1 MPIEVRVDIEPIKIM
16 LNNGSEWHWL
26 PNEKGPSL
34 LEIRDKQSN
43 VVAVFP
49 KDRVVYVRVIN
60 DSSQQQELSSKLE
73 KDRPSGIELT
83 EDTVVKEMIS
93 ISNPRA
99 AKELI
104 VNVVKNMA
112 AKGMISIS
120 NPRAAEE
127 LIVNVVKDTEVK
139 GMNSISN
146 PRAAKELIVNVVKNM
161 AAKGM
166 ISISNPRAAEE
177 LLVNVVKDMAVKGMN
192 SIPRDG

>member
-1 MPIEVRVDIEPIKIM
+1 MPIEVRVDIEPERIM
-16 LNNGSEWHWL
+16 LNDGSEWHWL
-26 PNEKGPSL
+26 PHEKDPSL

-60 DSSQQQELSSKLE
+60 DLSQQQELSSKLE

-83 EDTVVKEMIS
+83 EDTVVKEMNSISNPRVAKELLVNVVKDMAAKGMIS

-104 VNVVKNMA
+104 VNVVK
-112 AKGMISIS
+112 
-120 NPRAAEE
+120 
-127 LIVNVVKDTEVK
+127 
-139 GMNSISN
+139 
-146 PRAAKELIVNVVKNM
+146 
-161 AAKGM
+161 
-166 ISISNPRAAEE
+166 
-177 LLVNVVKDMAVKGMN
+177 DMAVKGIN